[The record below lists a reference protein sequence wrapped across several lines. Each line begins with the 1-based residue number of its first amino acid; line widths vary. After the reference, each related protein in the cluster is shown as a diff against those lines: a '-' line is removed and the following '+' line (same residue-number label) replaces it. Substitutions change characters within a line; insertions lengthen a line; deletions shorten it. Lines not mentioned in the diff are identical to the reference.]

1 MVERMSERKSSGAFP
16 ADLLSL
22 LALPAT
28 VIVYAVVPF
37 RFSWAAILA
46 MGLAECWF
54 GVSLV
59 QQRRSS
65 PSGWLM
71 LAIGI
76 GLVAAAAFLLSL
88 QMRRTI

>member
-1 MVERMSERKSSGAFP
+1 MSERKLSGPFP

-22 LALPAT
+22 LAFPAT

-37 RFSWAAILA
+37 RFSWAAVFA
-46 MGLAECWF
+46 MALVECWL
-54 GVSLV
+54 GASLI

-76 GLVAAAAFLLSL
+76 GLGAAAAFLLFL